1 MNISQIVKAKRDEI
15 VRLAAQHGARHV
27 RLIGSVARGEAGPR
41 SDVDLLVEFEP
52 GRTLLDHAAL
62 ILDLEALLECKVDVA
77 SARSLRERIRERV
90 FAEAIPL

>member
-15 VRLAAQHGARHV
+15 VRLAAQHGARRV
-27 RLIGSVARGEAGPR
+27 RLIGSVARGEAGPL

-62 ILDLEALLECKVDVA
+62 ILDLEALLGCKVDVA
-77 SARSLRERIRERV
+77 SARGLRERVRGQIL
-90 FAEAIPL
+90 AEAVPL